1 MSKRLKAFV
10 RYDGSGRVISSSLIL
25 AANKPKVG
33 NWKEVNAYEC
43 CNVNSNCVIFT
54 TTIAPGGENL
64 AIRIYPAVPLT
75 VLLGTVNWGDGT
87 ITDFSEF
94 FDGQT
99 NHTYTE
105 GNYTGTICFDN
116 PLEVGTFNIDGND

>member
-43 CNVNSNCVIFT
+43 CNVNPNCVTFT

-64 AIRIYPAVPLT
+64 VIRIYPTIPLT
-75 VLLGTVNWGDGT
+75 VLLGTIDWGDGT

-99 NHTYTE
+99 NHTYIE
-105 GNYTGTICFDN
+105 GSYVGTICFDN